1 MIDAPLVRWMLG
13 LERLPADA
21 ESVRLAW
28 THPVPAWMAA
38 AACFLALGAA
48 WLSYR
53 GIHVAPRHRRVLCAL
68 RAATI
73 LLLAALLAGP
83 VLEVPRESVDPD
95 SVIVLA
101 DRSRSMTVEDVPGP
115 GGTSRSRDAAL
126 RELAAAAGPFSSVG
140 DEHRVEWLAFG
151 DGTTPL
157 RAGAA
162 GIEVGDPTADRTLLA
177 SAVEQAIDRSPG
189 RAIAAIVLLTDGRT
203 TEPPDRALVRRLQAE
218 GIAVSAVALGAP
230 AALGDAAIA
239 SVQSPRRAFPKD
251 IVPVEAVVERRGP
264 ARTRP
269 LRAELV
275 DLSTGTVLDA
285 AELAP
290 LPAGDAPSREPV
302 QLVARPTAA
311 GDARWE
317 VRLALPDG
325 ARDLLPANDRRA
337 IPVTLVDRPLRV
349 LYVEGYPRWEYRYLK
364 NMLQREQSTE
374 SAVML
379 LSADRDFAQ
388 EGNTPISRLPRTRE
402 EFDRFDLFV
411 LGDLPSSFFSGE
423 QLSELRRAVAERGA
437 GLVWIGGERSTPRS
451 WGGTALE
458 ELLPFLG
465 PLELERLAEPVHL
478 RPTPLAARLGVLRLS
493 DDPKGEFPQELS
505 GGADWAALEWVQR
518 IAPRSLKPTAEVLA
532 ESVPGNGDEPAPIV
546 VSMRYGAGTA
556 VYVATDEVWRWRH
569 GRGETYPERF
579 WVQML
584 RSLARP
590 ALGSGREE
598 VRLSAEPARAAVG
611 DTVRVEVE
619 LPPGM
624 PAGSVALEAVPED
637 AARPPEEFDASP
649 LPGGGFAGQWMP
661 GSEGRW
667 TIRPRDPA
675 LAARAGRGAAVEP
688 VRNDRELRDAE
699 SDRALL
705 ATLAAETG
713 GRVVDASDA
722 ASLVQSL
729 PNRSVRI
736 ENPVRDPI
744 WSSPAALAAVL
755 ALLASEWAL
764 RRAWRLA

>member
-1 MIDAPLVRWMLG
+1 MIDGPVVRWALG
-13 LERLPADA
+13 VERLPADA

-28 THPVPAWMAA
+28 MHPVPAWAVA
-38 AACFLALGAA
+38 LAFCLAVGAA

-53 GIHVAPRHRRVLCAL
+53 GVHVAPGRRRLLCAL

-73 LLLAALLAGP
+73 ILLAALLAGP

-101 DRSRSMTVEDVPGP
+101 DRSRSMSVEDIPGP
-115 GGTSRSRDAAL
+115 GGTHRSRDAAL
-126 RELAAAAGPFSSVG
+126 RDLAAADGPFSSMG
-140 DEHRVEWLAFG
+140 DEHHVEWIAFG

-157 RAGAA
+157 RSGAS
-162 GIEVGDPTADRTLLA
+162 GIEIGDATADRTLLA
-177 SAVEQAIDRSPG
+177 SAIEQAIDRSPG

-203 TEPPDRALVRRLQAE
+203 TEPPDRTLVRRLQSE

-230 AALGDAAIA
+230 VALGDAAIA
-239 SVQSPRRAFPKD
+239 SVQAPRRAFPKD
-251 IVPVEAVVERRGP
+251 IVPVEAIVERRGP
-264 ARTRP
+264 ARARS

-275 DLSTGTVLDA
+275 DLSTGTVLDSSD
-285 AELAP
+285 LP
-290 LPAGDAPSREPV
+290 PVPAGDGAPREPV
-302 QLVARPTAA
+302 QLVARPSAP

-317 VRLALPDG
+317 VRLVAPDG

-465 PLELERLAEPVHL
+465 PFELERLGGPVHL
-478 RPTPLAARLGVLRLS
+478 RPTPLAARLGVLRLA
-493 DDPKGEFPQELS
+493 DDPKAGFPEELA

-518 IAPRSLKPTAEVLA
+518 IGPRSLKPTAEVLA
-532 ESVPGNGDEPAPIV
+532 ESVPGPEGEAVPIV
-546 VSMRYGAGTA
+546 VSMRYGAGSA
-556 VYVATDEVWRWRH
+556 VYVATDEIWRWRH

-598 VRLSAEPARAAVG
+598 VRLAAEPARASVG
-611 DTVRVEVE
+611 EAVRVEVE

-637 AARPPEEFDASP
+637 ASRPPEEFDAAP
-649 LPGGGFAGQWMP
+649 LPGGGFAGQWVP
-661 GSEGRW
+661 GAEGRW

-675 LAARAGRGAAVEP
+675 LAARAGRGAAVES

-705 ATLAAETG
+705 ETLAAETG
-713 GRVVDASDA
+713 GRVVGASEADA
-722 ASLVQSL
+722 LVRSL

-755 ALLASEWAL
+755 ALLVSEWLL